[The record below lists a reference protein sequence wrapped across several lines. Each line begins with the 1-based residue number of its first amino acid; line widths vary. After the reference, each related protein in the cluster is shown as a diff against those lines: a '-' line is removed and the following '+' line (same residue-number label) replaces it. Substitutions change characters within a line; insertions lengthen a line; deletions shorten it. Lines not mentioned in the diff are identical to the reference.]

1 MMKILVVG
9 QSGQLAR
16 SLQDVL
22 KPDDWQI
29 ICVGR
34 PEIDLSNAGRIQR
47 QFDRLAPEL
56 VINAAAYTAVDRA
69 EQEEAVAMALNRD
82 GPACLAKNCKRLDI
96 PLIHISTDYVFDG
109 CKSAPYVESDP
120 VAPLGVYGRSKLAG
134 EEAVRGSLARHL
146 ILRTAWVYS
155 PFGGNFAKTMLRLAH
170 DHDELKVVDDQHGT
184 PSYAPHLAQAII
196 SMVTRLNNEQDTDRF
211 WGTYHMTTGGET
223 TWCSFAHE
231 IFARSSELGG
241 PGARA
246 IPIPAKDYPTPAQ
259 RPANSVLDCGK
270 LAEQFNIRLPDWRE
284 GVSECVERLL
294 KEEKS

>member
-16 SLQDVL
+16 SLQDVRKL
-22 KPDDWQI
+22 DDWQI

-34 PEIDLSNAGRIQR
+34 PEIDLSNAGSIQR
-47 QFDRLAPEL
+47 QFDSLAPEL
-56 VINAAAYTAVDRA
+56 VINAAAYTAVDKA
-69 EQEEAVAMALNRD
+69 EEEEAVAMALNRD
-82 GPACLAKNCKRLDI
+82 GPACLAENCKRLDI

-109 CKSAPYVESDP
+109 SQSAPYVESDP

-134 EEAVRGSLARHL
+134 EEAVRNSLARHL

-155 PFGGNFAKTMLRLAH
+155 PFAGNFAKTMLRLAH
-170 DHDELKVVDDQHGT
+170 DRDELKVVDDQHGT

-211 WGTYHMTTGGET
+211 WGTYHMTAGGET
-223 TWCSFAHE
+223 TWCAFAHE
-231 IFARSSELGG
+231 IFARSSEFGG
-241 PGARA
+241 PSARA
-246 IPIPAKDYPTPAQ
+246 IPIPTKDYPTPAQ

-284 GVSECVERLL
+284 GVSECIERLL

>member
-16 SLQDVL
+16 SLQEVS
-22 KPDDWQI
+22 KPDDWQV

-34 PEIDLSNAGRIQR
+34 PDIELSDVDSIQR
-47 QFDRLAPEL
+47 QLDHFSPNI

-69 EQEEAVAMALNRD
+69 EEEEKTANILNRD
-82 GPACLAKNCKRLDI
+82 GPACLAKNCQRLDI

-109 CKSAPYVESDP
+109 SKSAPYLESDP

-134 EEAVRGSLARHL
+134 EEAVRNILGKHL

-155 PFGGNFAKTMLRLAH
+155 PFGSNFAKTMLRLAQ
-170 DHDELKVVDDQHGT
+170 DRDELKIIDDQHGS

-196 SMVTRLNNEQDTDRF
+196 SMVARLNNEQGSDQL
-211 WGTYHMTTGGET
+211 WGTYHMTGSGET
-223 TWCSFAHE
+223 TWYAFAHE
-231 IFARSSELGG
+231 IFSDSKDLGG
-241 PGARA
+241 PSAGVF
-246 IPIPAKDYPTPAQ
+246 PIPTREYPTPAQ
-259 RPANSVLDCGK
+259 RPANSVLDCGR
-270 LAEQFNIRLPDWRE
+270 LAEQFNIRLPDWRD

-294 KEEKS
+294 KERKS